1 MTITLSPEQSLQL
14 LTWFAQDRADEAE
27 RVLAV
32 CDAQRVINADPNSD
46 PAARG
51 SQVRVDFRDA
61 EALASLTQRILLL
74 TGKKVETRG

>member
-27 RVLAV
+27 RTIAA
-32 CDAQRVINADPNSD
+32 CNAQRAINEDPNSD
-46 PAARG
+46 PSLR
-51 SQVRVDFRDA
+51 SSFTKVNTQDA

-74 TGKKVETRG
+74 TGNKIETKG